1 MHQKLFTIY
10 LTEDVDEDRTLQDHL
25 AEYLD
30 TGWRIASI
38 TPLGQGGGGEDVLSC
53 WFAVLLERAQ

>member
-30 TGWRIASI
+30 TGWRIVSI
-38 TPLGQGGGGEDVLSC
+38 TPLGQGSRPALPSNPV
-53 WFAVLLERAQ
+53 WQA